1 MNALQAISAVL
12 RKELVESVRDRKAT
26 LNTLLLG
33 PILIPILLLGL
44 VWFTASSQM
53 EKVEATLEVSVVGA
67 ELAPNLIQFLR
78 QQEVEIL
85 PPPDDPEEA
94 VRSQTLPLVLRIPE
108 EFSAQWAAGTP
119 AEIELLNDSSRRESS
134 IPVQRLEGLLH
145 QYSRKIGT
153 LRLQLRGVSPTAT
166 VPILVSDVDLSTPK
180 SRGVLLFV
188 FLPYALMITAFTGGL
203 HHAIDSTAGEKE
215 RCSLEPLVINPIPR
229 WQILLGKML
238 ATACFGLL
246 SLLLTLVTFSVVLPQ
261 IPAGALG
268 ADLTFGVA
276 QWFRVLVVVGP
287 VAILASSMLILLASW
302 AKTYRE
308 AQSYVS
314 LVILIPMIPSMML
327 MSNPIKAETW
337 HMAIP
342 MFSHNLL
349 VAEVARGEPLSGLW
363 WLIATMS
370 TGVLAALFALVAIW
384 AFSRPKMIFADTE

>member
-1 MNALQAISAVL
+1 MSALHAISAVL
-12 RKELVESVRDRKAT
+12 RKELKESVRDRKAT
-26 LNTLLLG
+26 MNTLLLG

-44 VWFTASSQM
+44 VWFSASAQM
-53 EKVEATLEVSVVGA
+53 EKAEATLEVSVVGG
-67 ELAPNLIQFLR
+67 ERAPNLMQFLR
-78 QQEVEIL
+78 QQGVELL
-85 PPPDDPEEA
+85 PAPTDPEAA

-108 EFSAQWAAGTP
+108 GFAAQWDTGTP
-119 AEIELLNDSSRRESS
+119 AEIELMSDSSRREST

-153 LRLQLRGVSPTAT
+153 LRLQLRGVSPNAT
-166 VPILVSDVDLSTPK
+166 VPILISHVDLSTPK
-180 SRGVLLFV
+180 SRGMLLFV

-238 ATACFGLL
+238 ATSCFGLL
-246 SLLLTLVTFSVVLPQ
+246 SLFLTLVTFSLILPQ

-268 ADLTFGVA
+268 ADLSFGLV
-276 QWFRVLVVVGP
+276 QWLRVLAVVGP
-287 VAILASSMLILLASW
+287 VAILASAMLVLLASW

-314 LVILIPMIPSMML
+314 LVILIPMVPSMLL

-349 VAEVARGEPLSGLW
+349 IAEVTRGEPLNGLW

-370 TGVLAALFALVAIW
+370 TGLLATLFALVAIW
-384 AFSRPKMIFADTE
+384 AFSRPKMIFADS